1 MSYRLVYNKNHTLK
15 NEKIFNTQQFRLR
28 LEQIHGNLK
37 ALQTSIIIFFTMPT
51 NLKKLGL
58 HINIDSDI

>member
-1 MSYRLVYNKNHTLK
+1 MRKVYNKNHTIN

-37 ALQTSIIIFFTMPT
+37 LSKHQLLFFFTMHI

>member
-1 MSYRLVYNKNHTLK
+1 MRKVYNKNHTIN

-37 ALQTSIIIFFTMPT
+37 LSKHQLLFFYDAHKPKKIGPT
-51 NLKKLGL
+51 Y
-58 HINIDSDI
+58 

>member
-1 MSYRLVYNKNHTLK
+1 MSYRLVYNKDHTIK

-37 ALQTSIIIFFTMPT
+37 ALQTSIIIFFYDAHKPKKIGPT
-51 NLKKLGL
+51 Y
-58 HINIDSDI
+58 

>member
-1 MSYRLVYNKNHTLK
+1 MSYRLVYNKNHTIS

-37 ALQTSIIIFFTMPT
+37 LSKHQLLFFYDAHKPKKIGPT
-51 NLKKLGL
+51 Y
-58 HINIDSDI
+58 

>member
-1 MSYRLVYNKNHTLK
+1 MRKVYNKNHTIK

-37 ALQTSIIIFFTMPT
+37 ALQTSIIIFYDAHKPKKIGPT
-51 NLKKLGL
+51 Y
-58 HINIDSDI
+58 